1 MSLNAYFHLIDINT
15 FRSVGDP
22 IKLPHTRE
30 NVCMS
35 VNEDGSMFAI
45 GSQSHVTFVDPRV
58 AKPNSTRSIQ
68 CKQRGCGIRSLSFK
82 NDLLT
87 FGTGQGTVYFYDIR
101 AEKYLELLCGAP
113 VLLEAGPGWLFH
125 DDTYHD
131 FFVGHDYPNAIY
143 THCYD
148 PAGTRLFT
156 AGGPLPAGLYGNYAA
171 LWH

>member
-1 MSLNAYFHLIDINT
+1 M
-15 FRSVGDP
+15 DP
-22 IKLPHTRE
+22 H
-30 NVCMS
+30 
-35 VNEDGSMFAI
+35 FYH
-45 GSQSHVTFVDPRV
+45 HVDAGPYIH
-58 AKPNSTRSIQ
+58 PNIFIIS
-68 CKQRGCGIRSLSFK
+68 
-82 NDLLT
+82 
-87 FGTGQGTVYFYDIR
+87 GQGTVYFYDIR

-156 AGGPLPAGLYGNYAA
+156 AG
-171 LWH
+171 